1 MVEEQKTL
9 ETKKGGL
16 RGGLVIGLVLIGLGA
31 ILLVD
36 NLFPELGF
44 GRIWPVL
51 IIIWGLVSGF
61 VPPMSGGRMLRGVL
75 IGTVGTILLSNTLG
89 IVPFNFWVDLI
100 ALWPVFLIAL
110 GFAILGG
117 ATRSRKFAALSP
129 IIIIATLIFAFV
141 YRGVLFR
148 ERGLT
153 TFRSSREMISGAR
166 TGSASVDMGVGDL
179 DVASTSKLYSVEASE
194 TSVREKPQLAFE
206 TSDSSVELKIESPRD
221 RDFYL
226 GTRRRRWRILL
237 SKEIDWKLAFDT
249 GVSEAHLDL
258 SDLKASTVDVDG
270 GVGDIT
276 VRFGDRVRRTTATI
290 NTGVS
295 RMRILVPRSVGVRM
309 TVDRG
314 LSTSDFENITLRR
327 IGGDD
332 RTTYETPNFGGA
344 GKKLLLD
351 IDMGVSSFVVEGY

>member
-1 MVEEQKTL
+1 
-9 ETKKGGL
+9 
-16 RGGLVIGLVLIGLGA
+16 
-31 ILLVD
+31 
-36 NLFPELGF
+36 
-44 GRIWPVL
+44 
-51 IIIWGLVSGF
+51 
-61 VPPMSGGRMLRGVL
+61 
-75 IGTVGTILLSNTLG
+75 
-89 IVPFNFWVDLI
+89 
-100 ALWPVFLIAL
+100 
-110 GFAILGG
+110 
-117 ATRSRKFAALSP
+117 
-129 IIIIATLIFAFV
+129 
-141 YRGVLFR
+141 
-148 ERGLT
+148 
-153 TFRSSREMISGAR
+153 
-166 TGSASVDMGVGDL
+166 MGVGDL

-237 SKEIDWKLAFDT
+237 SKEIDWKLTFDT

-344 GKKLLLD
+344 GNKLLLD